1 MNCPKCGKEIL
12 DGHMYCEDCGQE
24 INLVPEF
31 EAEVEESMAESIQGI
46 LDKAELKTDPDTDVE
61 DMPEGF
67 PIDES
72 PKKSGPLFVL
82 SGGAVA
88 VLLFVLATVIIG
100 GLTIWNHS
108 TFIHEMIVE
117 YYMDDG
123 DYASAIAYME
133 ETVQKAPEKVAHRF
147 KLCELYMEAGQEE
160 KALEAYKIIAVS
172 PQYTFDEQITAVEQV
187 VNYYDA
193 REDYESIAEYLATI
207 QDQNMQ
213 MVFWEYMSGTVN
225 FSQPEG
231 TYATMI
237 TLKLDSD
244 GIGTI
249 YYTTDGTEPTTD
261 SPEFSGTIFLETG
274 ENTISA
280 IFVNDYGVSSPVV
293 TKNYFIESKKVSPPE
308 VVTYSGTYNCPV
320 KIEIIANYDSR
331 IYYTTD
337 GSAPNRNSAQY
348 TGALYA
354 PLGKSVY
361 KFIAIDSRGEVSEI
375 ITRDFQINLDTE
387 LTTDAATEIL
397 VNYFI
402 NQGKA
407 SDGNGHIMQDETHIL
422 IYEYLYPM
430 SVEVG
435 KDCYYFAEVS
445 RDTTS
450 GEQHRTGA
458 YYGVDIRTKEIYA
471 FMQ

>member
-1 MNCPKCGKEIL
+1 MICPKCGKEIL
-12 DGHMYCEDCGQE
+12 NGHMYCEDCGQE

-31 EAEVEESMAESIQGI
+31 EAEVEDSMAESIQGI
-46 LDKAELKTDPDTDVE
+46 VDKAELKTEADTDLH
-61 DMPEGF
+61 DIPEGF
-67 PIDES
+67 PIDVS
-72 PKKSGPLFVL
+72 PKKAGPLFVL
-82 SGGAVA
+82 SGGAIA
-88 VLLFVLATVIIG
+88 IVLFALAAVIIG
-100 GLTIWNHS
+100 GLTVWKHS

-117 YYMDDG
+117 YYVDDG

-133 ETVQKAPEKVAHRF
+133 ETVRKAPEKVPHRF

-160 KALEAYKIIAVS
+160 KALEAYKIIAGS
-172 PQYTFDEQITAVEQV
+172 SQYTFDEQMTAVEQV
-187 VNYYDA
+187 VNFYDTK
-193 REDYESIAEYLATI
+193 EDYESIAEYLSTL
-207 QDQNMQ
+207 QDSNMQ
-213 MVFWEYMSGTVN
+213 MAFWEYMSGTVN

-237 TLKLDSD
+237 TLKLDSN

-261 SPEFSGTIFLETG
+261 SPEFSGTIFLEAG
-274 ENTISA
+274 ENVISA

-320 KIEIIANYDSR
+320 KIEIISNYDSR

-337 GSAPNRNSAQY
+337 GSAPNRNSALY
-348 TGALYA
+348 NSNLYA

-361 KFIAIDSRGEVSEI
+361 KFIAIDHRGEVSEI
-375 ITRDFQINLDTE
+375 ITREFQINLDTD

-397 VNYFI
+397 VNDFI
-402 NQGKA
+402 NQGMV
-407 SDGNGHIMQDETHIL
+407 SDGRGHIVQDETHIL

-435 KDCYYFAEVS
+435 KDCYYFAEVL
-445 RDTTS
+445 RNTTT
-450 GEQHRTGA
+450 GEQHRTGR

-471 FMQ
+471 FTG